1 MTGKAEETR
10 KETTVLDEY
19 TLLVIKTAA
28 NEAAAAAVAAHKKE
42 CPIGTVKTELYGTV
56 ERPEIGLKHRVFSVE
71 RGNGPCYMH
80 FSLIYNSEG
89 TGFMQQLTILEGSL
103 FEKYNA
109 LIDSLEKEGM
119 TGKKLA
125 KKRVGEM
132 YKEVSALIEELYD
145 RL

>member
-1 MTGKAEETR
+1 VGQGENNRSPLCEKA
-10 KETTVLDEY
+10 V
-19 TLLVIKTAA
+19 
-28 NEAAAAAVAAHKKE
+28 
-42 CPIGTVKTELYGTV
+42 
-56 ERPEIGLKHRVFSVE
+56 GLKHRVFSVE

-125 KKRVGEM
+125 KKSVGEM
-132 YKEVSALIEELYD
+132 YKEVSALIEEVYD